1 MADLKPFDERL
12 FRMSQAIIFPTYGEL
27 PGGTKYFLEASK
39 PYRVKGKE
47 ETKVLPGT
55 RVIVLQKDLEEAQ
68 KPQPF
73 KFKDY
78 DYDH

>member
-1 MADLKPFDERL
+1 MSDLKTFDERL

-27 PGGTKYFLEASK
+27 PEGTKYFLEASK

-68 KPQPF
+68 QIDDF
-73 KFKDY
+73 GF
-78 DYDH
+78 